1 MTVSN
6 RVALTPGMSRFRFSD
21 RIASSQAV
29 RCRSW
34 ALALILTS
42 AAGVTQA
49 QAPEVSFYDE
59 QGKLLRASETAG
71 TLGPDLFGDQVSLYT
86 GSLEF
91 VQTDVSIPGNSAL
104 PVSVGRRYRIGQNHY
119 PEGHF
124 SDWDLEVPRA
134 HGVFAA
140 DIGWAV
146 DGGGGRCSNFGVP
159 PTAEVGMPLGG
170 SYLVEAEAY
179 WQGNFIYL
187 PGSGDHEI
195 LKRAPGNAPPSN
207 VNSNSYTLT
216 TKAGGMIRCIGSGSN
231 EGFELLT
238 PDGTTYRFDHRIQRE
253 ASRMSGGSGL
263 IARAAGESR
272 GEPQPSRGSNGSLH
286 RVEVWIVPTLVTDRY
301 GNTVTYAWSGSRL
314 LRIEGSD
321 GRLLTFTYPTSGH
334 QIQTV
339 TAQPG
344 GDEAARTWS
353 YQYQSQTAAGQT
365 FPGLKNVNLP
375 GGLGAWT
382 FNLAQFMFQ
391 VPTEPLAS
399 RCTYAQPGVGDVA
412 GSMTHPGGTTGTFTL
427 ERLEHGRTWV
437 DFNCTSQPGLP
448 TNSDGSWTLQPRQFG
463 EWSLVQKYLSGPGL
477 PGYTWNYVYNEGLS
491 SGSYCWN
498 PATAGSFSPVC
509 TSSSPTT
516 KTVRV
521 TDPQGYQ
528 TRYTFGI
535 KSKENEGQLL
545 KVESGWN
552 GSSAQRTVTTT
563 YAAPSSPP
571 WPLPL
576 GTSIQQRGDAF
587 MGERLFPE
595 SGRTTV
601 QDGVTFTWTV
611 GSFDARGRPLAVGKS
626 SALGSKAETTAYHDN
641 TNKWVLGQVASVMV
655 QYSGQT
661 WYPMVNTYDAAT
673 ANLLTHSRY
682 GKLHRSYQWYG
693 NGTLSKSMDARG
705 SGFTSYT
712 TEYGTYKRGVPTSIT
727 YANGD
732 WLTATINDTGE
743 IRWVTQAAMP
753 EFTSLTTGYQYD
765 QLGRLKQVDYPGA
778 GWNPLVIGYQWTST
792 SEMGAS
798 HWLQTTSQGDARTLT
813 YYDAL
818 WRPAL
823 TKRYDAGIIESE
835 TRRMTLTQYDSDGR
849 VTYQSYPQRSIT
861 QITPPP
867 SELPA
872 GTKTTYDA
880 LGQLKTAKADSELGT
895 LETVVTYLSGFRKQ
909 VRNPRLFTTIT
920 SYQAFD
926 EPVEDTPMKIVLADE
941 SEITYTRDVLG
952 KPLTLTQSG
961 SGGAAPTA
969 TRSYAYDT
977 YERLCKTVE
986 PESGATL
993 QGYDLADNVTWR
1005 ATGQSGALACGGAVA
1020 AQRATMTYDARN
1032 RLLTTS
1038 YGDGVTQGTSQ
1049 TWTQDGKLKTA
1060 TSFGSTWTYN
1070 YNARRLLESETLT
1083 YAGTNYAF
1091 VYQHDAN
1098 GSITQLKYP
1107 DNSLVNYAPNALG
1120 EPTYVSGYATQIKF
1134 HPNGGLYKFNYANGI
1149 QHETLQNIRGLPRWS
1164 SDTGVIDDT
1173 YSYDENG
1180 NVTAI
1185 SDMMSASN
1193 AFGPNLSRTMA
1204 YDSRDRLK
1212 VGHFNDLS
1220 VPDNMSERGV
1230 TFTYDELDNMLTNVT
1245 GLRDFT
1251 YHYNA
1256 NQQLTKI
1263 TNAVTPYS
1271 YIDYA
1276 YDVRGNM
1283 TSRSVVDPVNPAFN
1297 HARTFTFDKAN
1308 RMTAATVPPPGSG
1321 GASPG
1326 TTFYGYDGNGRRVA
1340 ITPPG
1345 GVTKLQMYSQGGQF
1359 LSEIRTNGSGRVN
1372 YVYLGR
1378 HLLARVPTNS
1388 FGSGGGGLGT
1398 SPPKFFQHTDGLG
1411 SPIGVTDLSG
1421 VLQGRRIVYEPYGDQ
1436 AMSNEGDG
1444 PAYTGHVSDA
1454 MTTLTYMQARY
1465 YDPVASRFLSVDPVA
1480 ASAESVNR
1488 YWYANN
1494 NPYKYVDPDGRE
1506 TGTAFKLVNNLTNGS
1521 PVVAPPRSPDDWLGP
1536 AIGYS
1541 LGAMLLFVPDPSDAA
1556 MVAIFSRMVVA
1567 SKASRGISQALKYVE
1582 TVAEKLGPTG
1592 GRSGRRTIEYRG
1604 EGGQQGANR
1613 MFDTLTGGQSTTRG
1627 DSRLGNLADGSS
1639 VQMSTKVHGDGR
1651 VETSVRIT
1659 SDRIGSR
1666 IKDVHKIR
1674 FESGG

>member
-1 MTVSN
+1 MTVSH
-6 RVALTPGMSRFRFSD
+6 RVALTPSTSRPSFFG
-21 RIASSQAV
+21 RIISSQAAS
-29 RCRSW
+29 RYAS
-34 ALALILTS
+34 ALALISTL
-42 AAGVTQA
+42 AAGVAQA

-59 QGKLLRASETAG
+59 QGKLLRGSETAG
-71 TLGPDLFGDQVSLYT
+71 TLGPDLFGDQISLYT
-86 GSLEF
+86 GSVEF

-104 PVSVGRRYRIGQNHY
+104 PVSVGRRYRIGQNHQ
-119 PEGHF
+119 PQGHF

-159 PTAEVGMPLGG
+159 PTAQVGMAGGG

-216 TKAGGMIRCIGSGSN
+216 TKAGGMIRCIGSGAD

-263 IARAAGESR
+263 VARPAGESR
-272 GEPQPSRGSNGSLH
+272 GEPLPSRGSNGSLH

-301 GNTVTYAWSGSRL
+301 GNTVTYTWSGSRL

-353 YQYQSQTAAGQT
+353 YQYQNQTAAGQT
-365 FPGLKNVNLP
+365 FPGLKYVNLP

-399 RCTYAQPGVGDVA
+399 KCTYAQPGVGDVA

-437 DFNCTSQPGLP
+437 DFNCTSPPGLP
-448 TNSDGSWTLQPRQFG
+448 DNSDGSWTLQPRQFG
-463 EWSLVQKYLSGPGL
+463 EWSLIQKHLSGPGL

-491 SGSYCWN
+491 TSSYCWN

-509 TSSSPTT
+509 TTSSPTT

-535 KSKENEGQLL
+535 RSKQNEGQLL

-576 GTSIQQRGDAF
+576 GASIQQRGDAF

-601 QDGVTFTWTV
+601 QDGVTFNWTV

-641 TNKWVLGQVASVMV
+641 TNKWVLGQVERVIV

-661 WYPMVNTYDAAT
+661 WYPVVNTYDAAT

-732 WLTATINDTGE
+732 WLTASINDTGE
-743 IRWVTQAAMP
+743 IRSVTQAALP
-753 EFTSLTTGYQYD
+753 EFASLATEYQYD
-765 QLGRLKQVDYPGA
+765 QLGRLKRVDYPGS

-792 SEMGAS
+792 SEMGTS
-798 HWLQTTSQGDARTLT
+798 HWLQTTSQGNARTLT

-823 TKRYDAGIIESE
+823 TKRYDFGNESE

-849 VTYQSYPQRSIT
+849 VTYQSYPQRSIA
-861 QITPPP
+861 QITPPT
-867 SELPA
+867 SALPA

-880 LGQLKTAKADSELGT
+880 LGQLKTTKADSELGE

-909 VRNPRLFTTIT
+909 VRNPRLFTTVT

-926 EPVEDTPMKIVLADE
+926 EPVKDTPMKVVLADE
-941 SEITYTRDVLG
+941 GEITYTRDVLG

-1020 AQRATMTYDARN
+1020 AQRATMTYDGRN
-1032 RLLTTS
+1032 RLLSTS
-1038 YGDGVTQGTSQ
+1038 YADGVTQGTTQ

-1091 VYQHDAN
+1091 IYQHDAN
-1098 GSITQLKYP
+1098 GSVTQLKYP
-1107 DNSLVNYAPNALG
+1107 DDSLVNYAPNALG

-1164 SDTGVIDDT
+1164 ADTGVIDDT

-1185 SDMMSASN
+1185 SDMLSASN

-1220 VPDNMSERGV
+1220 IPDNMSERGV
-1230 TFTYDELDNMLTNVT
+1230 TFTYDELDNVLTNVT

-1251 YHYNA
+1251 YHYNS

-1283 TSRSVVDPVNPAFN
+1283 TSRSVVDPVTPAN
-1297 HARTFTFDKAN
+1297 SHARTFTFDKAN

-1321 GASPG
+1321 GASAG
-1326 TTFYGYDGNGRRVA
+1326 TTNYGYDGNGRRVA

-1388 FGSGGGGLGT
+1388 LGGGGGGLGT
-1398 SPPKFFQHTDGLG
+1398 APPKFFQHTDGLG

-1494 NPYKYVDPDGRE
+1494 NPYKYVDPDGRF
-1506 TGTAFKLVNNLTNGS
+1506 GVVGAFIGALVEVGVQVAVHGEVNNWAAVGVAGAVGAVTGGVGGLLGKAAVRGAVSTSEAVYATAAVGGATNAWGKVAESGLTGES
-1521 PVVAPPRSPDDWLGP
+1521 ISSTDVALAAAG
-1536 AIGYS
+1536 GS
-1541 LGAMLLFVPDPSDAA
+1541 LGAGAGEKIGLA
-1556 MVAIFSRMVVA
+1556 
-1567 SKASRGISQALKYVE
+1567 
-1582 TVAEKLGPTG
+1582 TVAKLENMAASG
-1592 GRSGRRTIEYRG
+1592 GMAGTIS
-1604 EGGQQGANR
+1604 
-1613 MFDTLTGGQSTTRG
+1613 STTQAAVRQG
-1627 DSRLGNLADGSS
+1627 GPIVEPATTATQKAGQLAADAGAVY
-1639 VQMSTKVHGDGR
+1639 VQER
-1651 VETSVRIT
+1651 A
-1659 SDRIGSR
+1659 
-1666 IKDVHKIR
+1666 KD
-1674 FESGG
+1674 